1 MSSQQWF
8 YHIKDDGLYF
18 TPASYYYESCVKNP
32 IKVSLPENMS
42 FDEFGEKISFLYR
55 EKHGRDIPAYLLSRY
70 MVESYAD
77 MFLAFDRALGISPAD
92 VSEII
97 YLYNDLTD
105 DVKVES
111 LFAIMDVLRDDPT
124 CDDRAR
130 AAIFSMNAMGLGAY
144 SKRR

>member
-18 TPASYYYESCVKNP
+18 TPASYYYENCVKNP

-42 FDEFGEKISFLYR
+42 FDEFQEKISSLYK
-55 EKHGRDIPAYLLSRY
+55 EKHGKDIPTYLLSRY
-70 MVESYAD
+70 MIESYAD
-77 MFLAFDRALGISPAD
+77 MFLAFNRALGISPVD

-111 LFAIMDVLRDDPT
+111 LFAIMDVLRDGPT
-124 CDDRAR
+124 CDDKAR
-130 AAIFSMNAMGLGAY
+130 AAIYSMNAMGLGQI
-144 SKRR
+144 